1 MATLTHFAKIQLFL
15 SKCRTF
21 PQMLFEQTSHVKKHQ
36 HYSFLDA
43 FLFESYRALKRVHFQ
58 EDHTGHRF
66 SVFKVLTCKFFRIR
80 KNKLCLYTKGY
91 KSEWTQLE
99 SEVRGRQNNPGEN
112 RINRLSYLV
121 F

>member
-15 SKCRTF
+15 SKCRKF

-43 FLFESYRALKRVHFQ
+43 SLFESYRALKHVHFQ

-66 SVFKVLTCKFFRIR
+66 SVFKVLTCKFFS
-80 KNKLCLYTKGY
+80 Y
-91 KSEWTQLE
+91 SEKQIMPLHKR
-99 SEVRGRQNNPGEN
+99 V
-112 RINRLSYLV
+112 
-121 F
+121 